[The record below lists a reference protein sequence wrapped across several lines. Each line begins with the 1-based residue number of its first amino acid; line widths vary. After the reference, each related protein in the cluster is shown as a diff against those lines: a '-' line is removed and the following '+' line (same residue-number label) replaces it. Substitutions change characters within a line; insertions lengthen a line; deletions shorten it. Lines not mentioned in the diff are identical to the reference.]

1 MQILYHGNK
10 LQTKKATVVYAPIED
25 SGELDLNKFNS
36 LINKKTKFI
45 AITHISNV
53 LGTILPIA
61 SIIEKSKTEKIPI
74 LIDGAQAIAHEKI
87 NITQLD
93 PDFYCFSGHKMYG
106 ATGIGICYI
115 SDRVI
120 NDVNPITFGGDMIES
135 VKEGAT
141 FTNAPLKFE
150 AGTPPITEA
159 IGLRKAIEY
168 IETIGIDGLKKN
180 DQKLTEITLNEFEKY
195 DWIKVIG
202 NAKKRSSAISFTL
215 DNIHPHDIG
224 SMLDNENIAI
234 RVGHHCAQP
243 TMIRFNVS
251 STARVSFGAYNDE
264 NDIKKLMVGL
274 INTKELLS

>member
-1 MQILYHGNK
+1 M
-10 LQTKKATVVYAPIED
+10 
-25 SGELDLNKFNS
+25 
-36 LINKKTKFI
+36 
-45 AITHISNV
+45 
-53 LGTILPIA
+53 
-61 SIIEKSKTEKIPI
+61 
-74 LIDGAQAIAHEKI
+74 IDGAQAIAHEKI

-106 ATGIGICYI
+106 PTGIGICYI

-120 NDVNPITFGGDMIES
+120 DDVNPITFGGDMIES
-135 VKEGAT
+135 VKKEGTT

-159 IGLRKAIEY
+159 IGLKKAIEY

-180 DQKLTEITLNEFEKY
+180 DQKLTEITLNEFSKY

-243 TMIRFNVS
+243 TMIV
-251 STARVSFGAYNDE
+251 
-264 NDIKKLMVGL
+264 LMYHQQHVYHLGHITMKMIL
-274 INTKELLS
+274 KS